1 MKKTV
6 ILILAFLGIAATAIG
21 QTNEVTV
28 ENTPE
33 GWKLMVDGEPTM
45 VNGMNWDY
53 FPRGTNFNYSLWNES
68 PQFIKKAL
76 DDEMMLLQN
85 MGVNAIRVYTG
96 IPKQWIE
103 YIYDNYGIYT
113 MLNHAFGRFG
123 VTVDGSWM
131 QNTEYS

>member
-1 MKKTV
+1 MVQKESVISILKRRRTNYLSMKKIS

-53 FPRGTNFNYSLWNES
+53 FPEEPIT
-68 PQFIKKAL
+68 PTA
-76 DDEMMLLQN
+76 
-85 MGVNAIRVYTG
+85 
-96 IPKQWIE
+96 
-103 YIYDNYGIYT
+103 YGINLPNLFSRHST
-113 MLNHAFGRFG
+113 MKWRC
-123 VTVDGSWM
+123 
-131 QNTEYS
+131 